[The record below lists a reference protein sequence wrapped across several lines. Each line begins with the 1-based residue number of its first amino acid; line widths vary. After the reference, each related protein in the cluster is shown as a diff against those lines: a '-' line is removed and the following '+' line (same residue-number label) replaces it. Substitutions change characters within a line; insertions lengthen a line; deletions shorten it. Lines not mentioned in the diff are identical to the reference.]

1 MPLWGGAASSLG
13 RWGRTGWAG
22 PAELRRRVMRCP
34 EDKPLFMGTNYLI
47 STSLS
52 PPLPSGCGVRGSNLT
67 QRAITLRAVPRK
79 VMQVT
84 FPSRP
89 FEALFEDA
97 GQASKGSPARPVG
110 GASPLA
116 TEPRRQAA

>member
-47 STSLS
+47 STS
-52 PPLPSGCGVRGSNLT
+52 GCAVRGPILT
-67 QRAITLRAVPRK
+67 QRAITLWAVPLK

-97 GQASKGSPARPVG
+97 GQASKGSPARPVAG
-110 GASPLA
+110 SSPLA

>member
-1 MPLWGGAASSLG
+1 MLLWGGPASSLG

-52 PPLPSGCGVRGSNLT
+52 PPLPSGCGVRGPNLT
-67 QRAITLRAVPRK
+67 QTAIALRAVPRK
-79 VMQVT
+79 VMQKS
-84 FPSRP
+84 PHPRP
-89 FEALFEDA
+89 FEA
-97 GQASKGSPARPVG
+97 PVLG
-110 GASPLA
+110 
-116 TEPRRQAA
+116 R

>member
-52 PPLPSGCGVRGSNLT
+52 PPLPAGCGVRGPNLT
-67 QRAITLRAVPRK
+67 QTAIALRAVPRK
-79 VMQVT
+79 LMQISL
-84 FPSRP
+84 PPRP
-89 FEALFEDA
+89 PKAPFKE
-97 GQASKGSPARPVG
+97 GVQASKGSPARPVA

-116 TEPRRQAA
+116 TEPSRQAA